1 MTDDYSPSD
10 IRVLA
15 DMPPVRKRGGY
26 VYGGLERP
34 DLWERAL
41 EKCRD
46 AHPEE
51 KAFKA
56 AVDEYMRLLKED
68 AS

>member
-1 MTDDYSPSD
+1 MTDYNPDD
-10 IRVLA
+10 IRRTLA
-15 DMPPVRKRGGY
+15 DLPPVRKRGGY
-26 VYGGLERP
+26 VGSLERP
-34 DLWERAL
+34 DFWERAL

-56 AVDEYMRLLKED
+56 AVDEYMRLLKEEG
-68 AS
+68 